1 MAAPTLKNYEKKSK
15 ELESIVADLDSSDL
29 SLHEMLSADKKGPAL
44 VKDCTEIL
52 SSTETEVEQLIEE
65 VRIQDARA

>member
-1 MAAPTLKNYEKKSK
+1 MVAPTLKNYEKKSK
-15 ELESIVADLDSSDL
+15 ELEAIVAELDSGDL
-29 SLHEMLSADKKGPAL
+29 SLQDMLIAYKKGLSL

-65 VRIQDARA
+65 VRIQDTRA